1 MTVHCICRSQTSPLL
16 HRKSL
21 SLSKRWGV
29 SLAPPPIF
37 RPTELNVTRPLQMKS
52 LYSIQW
58 LPLLPNLSCQL
69 QSPPASLEH
78 PHFHCVLCVFVPCP
92 CVRCAM
98 SWCGV
103 ATHLGRLLRVY
114 SMTPGCTLVP
124 QGQHDKLTTYILLD
138 FPLSLLPPTLRA

>member
-1 MTVHCICRSQTSPLL
+1 M
-16 HRKSL
+16 
-21 SLSKRWGV
+21 
-29 SLAPPPIF
+29 SLAPPPLF
-37 RPTELNVTRPLQMKS
+37 RPTELNITSLKMTSQMSSNWSVS
-52 LYSIQW
+52 LVAHAS
-58 LPLLPNLSCQL
+58 NLICQL

-138 FPLSLLPPTLRA
+138 FPLSLLSPTLVCLSPRRSLGLRLWFPFTNM